1 MAAAR
6 QKRTVDVPVT
16 MGSPQFVERS
26 TSLATV
32 VWARFPAHAVLAT
45 HRHGRT
51 IFGVMLD
58 GAFESRIAQRS
69 LDCLPAS
76 VWTEPC
82 EELHANYIGV
92 RGASVLV
99 VQPDPAQAEL
109 FGTFDRLLSEVCY
122 LRDAQIASDARRMVA
137 ELQQPD
143 LHSPLVLDGLLL
155 AMMSQASRAHT
166 ARPRGRRAPAWLERA
181 RAYLHEHFRAPIS
194 LSDLAQ
200 EAGVEPTY
208 FAHAF
213 RQHTGVTLGQQLR
226 ALRVEWATQ
235 RMLVGNETLAS
246 LATRAGFSD
255 QSHFTREFRRIHGTS
270 PAAYRRAQRRED

>member
-1 MAAAR
+1 MAALR
-6 QKRTVDVPVT
+6 SRRTAYVPVT
-16 MGSPQFVERS
+16 MGSPQFAERS
-26 TSLATV
+26 TALASV
-32 VWARFPAHAVLAT
+32 VWARFPPRAVLST

-58 GAFESRIAQRS
+58 GAFESSIAHRR

-99 VQPDPAQAEL
+99 VQPDPAQAET
-109 FGTFDRLLSEVCY
+109 FAAFDRLLSEVSY
-122 LRDAQIASDARRMVA
+122 LRDAEIASDARRMVA
-137 ELQQPD
+137 ELQRPD
-143 LHSPLVLDGLLL
+143 LHTPLVLDGLLL

-166 ARPRGRRAPAWLERA
+166 QHRPGRGVPAWLERA
-181 RAYLHEHFRAPIS
+181 REYLREHFRAPIS
-194 LSDLAQ
+194 LGDLAGA
-200 EAGVEPTY
+200 AGVEPTH

-213 RQHTGVTLGQQLR
+213 RRHTGVTLGQQLR

-235 RMLVGNETLAS
+235 RMLSGNETLAS

-270 PAAYRRAQRRED
+270 PAAYRRAQRAR